1 MRLGRTAIAAAA
13 AIATFVCAG
22 TAQAYEFSPPWGY
35 AYIDDHPFQD
45 PSGAVLPATQAW
57 PRGRIRD
64 TVSDGASVRL
74 TVRFFFAGSQYSVDE
89 GSHAYVPIDR
99 HFSAAS
105 AEVSHIRYQFCRL
118 NAATQETFEC
128 LPFHRIYR
136 PPPPTPTPP
145 APAPPVDRD
154 ADGSSPPADCWD
166 TNATVRPG
174 AREVPGNGVDDDCAG
189 GDRPARITA
198 TVANGFR
205 VTRKGARVLRLRV
218 RDAPAGA
225 RVTVRCL
232 GKRCRFKRRTATV
245 RPNGTVDLRRLVRR
259 RLPPGTTLEVR
270 VVAAN
275 SIGKV
280 VRFRIIRGL
289 IPEGRTLCLPPGASR
304 PARC

>member
-1 MRLGRTAIAAAA
+1 MRLGRTVTVAAAVVIMLA
-13 AIATFVCAG
+13 CVG
-22 TAQAYEFSPPWGY
+22 TARAYEFAPTWGY

-45 PSGAVLPATQAW
+45 PSGASLPATQAW

-64 TVSDGASVRL
+64 TVSDGAGVRL

-105 AEVSHIRYQFCRL
+105 AEVSHVRYQFCRL

-136 PPPPTPTPP
+136 PSPPVPAPP

-154 ADGSSPPADCWD
+154 EDGSSPPADCWD
-166 TNATVRPG
+166 TNAAVRPG
-174 AREVPGNGVDDDCAG
+174 AREVPGNGVDDDCAD
-189 GDRPARITA
+189 GDQPARITA
-198 TVANGFR
+198 TVSREFR
-205 VTRKGARVLRLRV
+205 ASREGTRVLRLRV
-218 RDAPAGA
+218 SDAPTGA

-232 GKRCRFKRRTATV
+232 GKRCRLKRRTATV
-245 RPNGTVDLRRLVRR
+245 RANGAVNLRPLVRR
-259 RLPPGTTLEVR
+259 RLRPRTTLEIR
-270 VVAAN
+270 IVAPN

-280 VRFRIIRGL
+280 VRYRIRRGR
-289 IPEGRTLCLPPGASR
+289 IPPGQTLCLPPGARR
-304 PARC
+304 PTRC